1 MEDESIFSG
10 INIVPLVDI
19 MLVLIVIVLITSN
32 FMVRGLIPVNLPKSE
47 SAAADTVK
55 EVITVDMTSEGSI
68 CFKEELISLSDL
80 SAKLLDYD
88 PELQVIISA
97 DKELTLQPFVTVV
110 DTLKGAGFMK
120 ISIQTEKN

>member
-1 MEDESIFSG
+1 MEDESSFSG

-55 EVITVDMTSEGSI
+55 EVITIDMTSEGNI
-68 CFKEELISLSDL
+68 YFKEEPIMLSELASKLI
-80 SAKLLDYD
+80 DYD
-88 PELQVIISA
+88 QDLQVIISA

-110 DTLKGAGFMK
+110 DTLKSAGFMK
-120 ISIQTEKN
+120 ISIQTEK